1 MIVENFPNGFPRL
14 SCFLDSDDAF
24 MVYRRFGTVF
34 SRLLL
39 SKQDELS
46 RMEMELNGMDKNDE
60 ANGDENYL
68 MSNTLDVDRPS
79 IPTTWPQSRPELLA
93 KMEKTALEYG
103 KSMTTLT
110 PAFKSMKLI
119 LPLKADLLLK
129 AQQLKALEQPSR
141 RDYKS
146 VLHFM
151 ENDGGPLFE
160 EEAGFIYEKEDL
172 VTLRPGREHAW
183 LDNVLEQILQKCR
196 CGLLLVRMGQSPKF
210 SHADLCQSF
219 CSAQKYV
226 SRNPRLYFPHSIQET
241 KEKTDDADI
250 HYYDRGRIRTCTTL
264 TITIMVLSLLVI
276 PIWLL
281 YRFSVAG
288 TIATSPDTIGVLL
301 VFTFI
306 FSAALSAFTKAK
318 RHEIVAASAG

>member
-1 MIVENFPNGFPRL
+1 MKKRLTALVKFSIIAALRLVRSFCPFWREDGKLGQRRMGDPRVRKRKSYRRRRQFITMTVIVENFPNGFPRL

-68 MSNTLDVDRPS
+68 MSNTLDADRPS

-93 KMEKTALEYG
+93 KMEKTAVEYG

-110 PAFKSMKLI
+110 PAFKTMKLI
-119 LPLKADLLLK
+119 LPLKAELLLK
-129 AQQLKALEQPSR
+129 AQQLKALEPPSR

-183 LDNVLEQILQKCR
+183 LDNVLERILQKCR
-196 CGLLLVRMGQSPKF
+196 CGLLLVST
-210 SHADLCQSF
+210 
-219 CSAQKYV
+219 V
-226 SRNPRLYFPHSIQET
+226 
-241 KEKTDDADI
+241 
-250 HYYDRGRIRTCTTL
+250 
-264 TITIMVLSLLVI
+264 
-276 PIWLL
+276 
-281 YRFSVAG
+281 
-288 TIATSPDTIGVLL
+288 
-301 VFTFI
+301 
-306 FSAALSAFTKAK
+306 
-318 RHEIVAASAG
+318 